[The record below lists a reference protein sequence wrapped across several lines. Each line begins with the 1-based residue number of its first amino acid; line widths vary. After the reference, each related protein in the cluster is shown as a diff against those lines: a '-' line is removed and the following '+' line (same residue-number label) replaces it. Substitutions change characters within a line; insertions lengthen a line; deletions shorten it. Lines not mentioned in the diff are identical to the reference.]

1 MDPLRLKSGL
11 PTQHS
16 YYYKLIK
23 SGRITGKARNKT
35 DYTPS
40 TEPNV
45 HDDIECENPFITTSV
60 SPGLELPGENR
71 EKIKAK
77 NYAMRS
83 KSLQD
88 LKNARRETGHISHH
102 GNGMDSEYL
111 QNLYKKYPHTF
122 QRRNPKDSRR
132 PSRQMFNS
140 RLHVHFDDEVHY
152 DDDVR
157 SVSSERP
164 AVTKYDREMERIFG
178 HHRHPRSCLTSPTP
192 SLILD
197 STERHREHVRLPPKT
212 KSYTLPNRPMHH
224 EGNGEVSGPLKF
236 QRASQS
242 ESDYG
247 SDRIKLLELELERK
261 EKQIQSYRRRLEFQQ
276 HIPHSTNGTL
286 SDSSHWRVL
295 SPDSPPDSA
304 IDVDSSSV
312 QSSNL
317 GPSHLSP
324 RNDHLPYHTGQL
336 NQEFSPKER
345 KYGSTDHLNQMS
357 IGGYLQHR
365 HMQNGN
371 LVQNNNKDSDVDSGI
386 AQSLTR
392 MRFDKG
398 IRDLRNGTS
407 VWDSTHLHHRPMSA
421 VEFGHTRHALDKF
434 EFLKDSRTS
443 RRKDSDDDS
452 IIQEIQ
458 HHPVMTEYQFRA
470 VNQQQ
475 EEEVDDSDPSFGLPT
490 ITEDD
495 TFVREIYQQRKKPT
509 PYKIVQRCLTARPN
523 SAPTWK
529 NCASESHVSVLCTPR
544 RNEKSWKFSAI
555 SPREE
560 ETENVQT
567 FKSKSE
573 SHLHGKSDA
582 RSFFHDDDQFKFSP
596 KIEEKIQRHSRKLSQ
611 LSDSDLSETTLIS
624 SQIALSENH
633 LIGAHYGDHKE
644 IPLSL
649 ETPHN
654 FNPKERVTDNSF
666 AKPGFKEPLSKVQ
679 FRKDLKL
686 TDLNDDILGHM
697 GDSDTTNSGLSEPE
711 RLTPYE
717 ASVIKMDQQGLD
729 VEDLI
734 ESDSDNVFAKPLVL
748 NKIPKSE
755 HREKELRTKSPERV
769 ISSHVTVSRES
780 SASVPESENTDPA
793 SGSSELSAESDNNQ
807 GDGNAASPSAED
819 MYDPQD
825 PDYATVMCSPVDGM
839 NQLTISDPVQ
849 EMTKEK
855 PDTSHHIYAKVK
867 HVNRKT
873 DTSDSEQEK
882 GKFSSPDEEIRL
894 HGNGTN
900 NSESYVV
907 GPGTKLSR
915 KVSQSTPNVAETST
929 YNSNQE
935 VPPLPDRNY
944 GSTTNLAK
952 SKELS
957 GSRISLSNKM
967 SNLRAAAK
975 SKFKTLRKAVSLDK
989 GINKTQG
996 EFRPEDLSADMPP
1009 QGKPPKA
1016 KKGRSLKK
1024 LFGRKS
1030 SKHRSTEISNHGTET
1045 SDKVMVTGH
1054 CSSIESRKS
1063 EDEISISQ
1071 LREVLPDG
1079 TQIVELNRRH
1089 KGPIGFYIARGSTQ
1103 FKHGIFVSRF
1113 SEEVDADER
1122 FAGLLNVGDEI
1133 LEVNGHN
1140 ISDASLDDV
1149 YDLMADQSLEVKI
1162 LPLLSRKDIHE
1173 QSTC

>member
-11 PTQHS
+11 PTHQS
-16 YYYKLIK
+16 YYDKLVK
-23 SGRITGKARNKT
+23 SGRITGKTRNTT
-35 DYTPS
+35 DNII
-40 TEPNV
+40 EPNV
-45 HDDIECENPFITTSV
+45 HDDIECENPFITASV
-60 SPGLELPGENR
+60 SPGLEIPSENR

-88 LKNARRETGHISHH
+88 LKNARREIGHSQY

-122 QRRNPKDSRR
+122 HRRNPKDSRR

-140 RLHVHFDDEVHY
+140 GLHVHFDDEVHY
-152 DDDVR
+152 NDDVC

-164 AVTKYDREMERIFG
+164 AITKYDREMERIFG

-197 STERHREHVRLPPKT
+197 SAERHCERGPRLPPKT
-212 KSYTLPNRPMHH
+212 KSYTLPSRPLHH
-224 EGNGEVSGPLKF
+224 GDLSEPLKF
-236 QRASQS
+236 QRPSQS

-261 EKQIQSYRRRLEFQQ
+261 EKQIQSYRRRLEFQHQ
-276 HIPHSTNGTL
+276 TPHNTNSTL

-304 IDVDSSSV
+304 IDIDSSSV

-324 RNDHLPYHTGQL
+324 RNDHLPYDTGHL
-336 NQEFSPKER
+336 NPEFSPKER
-345 KYGSTDHLNQMS
+345 KYGSTGHLNQIS
-357 IGGYLQHR
+357 IAGYLQQR
-365 HMQNGN
+365 QNGN
-371 LVQNNNKDSDVDSGI
+371 LVQNSNKDSDVDSGI

-392 MRFDKG
+392 MTLDKG
-398 IRDLRNGTS
+398 IRDLHNGTS
-407 VWDSTHLHHRPMSA
+407 IWDSSHLHHRPMSA
-421 VEFGHTRHALDKF
+421 MEFGQTRHAVDKF
-434 EFLKDSRTS
+434 EFLKDSRIS

-452 IIQEIQ
+452 IIQEIR
-458 HHPVMTEYQFRA
+458 HHPVMAEYQFRA
-470 VNQQQ
+470 VNQQEE

-544 RNEKSWKFSAI
+544 RKEKTWKFSAVN
-555 SPREE
+555 PREE
-560 ETENVQT
+560 EMENVQT

-582 RSFFHDDDQFKFSP
+582 RTFDRDVDQFKFNP
-596 KIEEKIQRHSRKLSQ
+596 KIEDKIRRHSRKLSQ
-611 LSDSDLSETTLIS
+611 SSDSDQSETTLIS
-624 SQIALSENH
+624 SQIALNENH
-633 LIGAHYGDHKE
+633 PIGAHFDHKDLP
-644 IPLSL
+644 IAPKS
-649 ETPHN
+649 PHN
-654 FNPKERVTDNSF
+654 FNQMERMLVNDNSS
-666 AKPGFKEPLSKVQ
+666 ARPGFREPLSKVQ
-679 FRKDLKL
+679 FRKDLKF
-686 TDLNDDILGHM
+686 TDLNDDVLGHTEE
-697 GDSDTTNSGLSEPE
+697 SDTTNSGLLEPE
-711 RLTPYE
+711 RLMPYE
-717 ASVIKMDQQGLD
+717 ASVIKMDQQGLA
-729 VEDLI
+729 VEDMM

-748 NKIPKSE
+748 NKIPKSDQ
-755 HREKELRTKSPERV
+755 REKDPRSKSPEKV
-769 ISSHVTVSRES
+769 TSSHVTVSRES
-780 SASVPESENTDPA
+780 SASVPESENTERA
-793 SGSSELSAESDNNQ
+793 SGSSELSAESDDNQ
-807 GDGNAASPSAED
+807 EDGNAAPLFDEEE
-819 MYDPQD
+819 YDPQD
-825 PDYATVMCSPVDGM
+825 PDYATVMCSADDGM
-839 NQLTISDPVQ
+839 NQLTLTDPVQ
-849 EMTKEK
+849 ELNEEK

-873 DTSDSEQEK
+873 EILDSEQEK
-882 GKFSSPDEEIRL
+882 GKSSSPEADIRL
-894 HGNGTN
+894 HGSGTN
-900 NSESYVV
+900 NTESYVV
-907 GPGTKLSR
+907 EAGTKLSR

-929 YNSNQE
+929 YKSNQE

-1030 SKHRSTEISNHGTET
+1030 SKHRSTEISNHGSTET
-1045 SDKVMVTGH
+1045 SDKVAVTGH
-1054 CSSIESRKS
+1054 CSSIESRTS
-1063 EDEISISQ
+1063 EDEVSISQ

-1103 FKHGIFVSRF
+1103 FKHG
-1113 SEEVDADER
+1113 
-1122 FAGLLNVGDEI
+1122 N
-1133 LEVNGHN
+1133 
-1140 ISDASLDDV
+1140 
-1149 YDLMADQSLEVKI
+1149 
-1162 LPLLSRKDIHE
+1162 
-1173 QSTC
+1173 